1 MQGTRIEQG
10 RLKVSTDKIDGL
22 DMITAERGLRVRQ
35 AQDVDQGR
43 YICRS
48 NDENES
54 KETETFVRFY
64 CELLWNEKKND

>member
-64 CELLWNEKKND
+64 CELL

>member
-48 NDENES
+48 NDENET

-64 CELLWNEKKND
+64 CELL